1 MQVPGVTG
9 CTVTGETGETVSLTL
24 EASRDVREA
33 VFRAFA
39 HAGLPLLE
47 LRSRTA
53 TLEDV
58 FLDLTDDDDAVA
70 ARAAALLGS
79 KAPEQTEKEGKR
91 A

>member
-1 MQVPGVTG
+1 MFRSFAGAGV
-9 CTVTGETGETVSLTL
+9 
-24 EASRDVREA
+24 
-33 VFRAFA
+33 
-39 HAGLPLLE
+39 PLLE